1 MQRKVC
7 YRILLVLELRKLWSA
22 QRCNRNKQIASS
34 WYSFNSLNHFWC
46 QSQRLG
52 NLQIFL
58 RYYCPCTAIFIDLL
72 TNLCSICK
80 HTCDTIVFE
89 YGKCF
94 FHMLLFREE
103 LYDFYVFTKTETCT
117 FDLSIDSLTLKYI
130 EPQDSLLLIDRIK
143 SNLKYQELSR
153 VALSITNV
161 RWIKF
166 CRCSCSKIENLSK
179 NITIWYTNNLYYK
192 ISRAL
197 QILTRCKRESLSV
210 SVAK

>member
-7 YRILLVLELRKLWSA
+7 YRILLVLELRNLWSA
-22 QRCNRNKQIASS
+22 QLCNRNKKKQHHDTLSILSITIDTRAKD
-34 WYSFNSLNHFWC
+34 LA
-46 QSQRLG
+46 
-52 NLQIFL
+52 IFKVLL
-58 RYYCPCTAIFIDLL
+58 RHYRPCTAIFIDFL

-94 FHMLLFREE
+94 FHMLLLREE

-117 FDLSIDSLTLKYI
+117 CDLSIDSLTLKYI

-143 SNLKYQELSR
+143 SNLKYQEQSR

-161 RWIKF
+161 R
-166 CRCSCSKIENLSK
+166 
-179 NITIWYTNNLYYK
+179 
-192 ISRAL
+192 
-197 QILTRCKRESLSV
+197 
-210 SVAK
+210 